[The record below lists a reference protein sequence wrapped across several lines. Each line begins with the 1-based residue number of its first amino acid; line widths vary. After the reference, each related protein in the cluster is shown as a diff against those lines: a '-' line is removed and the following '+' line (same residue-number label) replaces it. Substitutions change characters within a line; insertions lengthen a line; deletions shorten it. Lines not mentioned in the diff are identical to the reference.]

1 MQSKLRLV
9 LHMKTTSISLE
20 RFKKHAQKIFRIS
33 WPHIKNLMSF
43 LFIIFSNR
51 NEFSDNYNFI
61 HTTKI
66 LSKGK
71 FMEKIFIPIG
81 LEWNAQQQQIT
92 SGKHKNKE
100 NTMVNWTHTYNMTK
114 SNIFAQIRYCE
125 KKGRICKKKKV
136 IQSSSVFCIVL
147 LKALSSMVRIWT
159 QIDTECCKHTTFKNC
174 SISFDITL

>member
-51 NEFSDNYNFI
+51 NEFSDNYSFI

-147 LKALSSMVRIWT
+147 LKALSSVVRIWT

>member
-51 NEFSDNYNFI
+51 NEFSDNYSFI

-81 LEWNAQQQQIT
+81 LEWNAQQQIT

-125 KKGRICKKKKV
+125 KKGRICK
-136 IQSSSVFCIVL
+136 
-147 LKALSSMVRIWT
+147 
-159 QIDTECCKHTTFKNC
+159 
-174 SISFDITL
+174 

>member
-51 NEFSDNYNFI
+51 NEFSDNYSFI

-81 LEWNAQQQQIT
+81 LEWNAQQQIT

-100 NTMVNWTHTYNMTK
+100 NTMVNWAHTYNMTK

-147 LKALSSMVRIWT
+147 LKALSSVVRIWT